1 MRTAGQG
8 QGYAGA
14 VPPVLPAPR
23 AARSARRGEGVFA
36 VLIALAAVGS
46 LIFRVGEG
54 ETPLVLL
61 LALPALA
68 AIRLRHSRPLEALA
82 LAVAVN
88 ATVPDNRGLV
98 FPVLL
103 VLYTSAS
110 RRSWSTLRLAQ
121 LAAGAVV
128 VSVAAWLTWGTRGTG
143 GESVLGYIIG
153 NSAQAAASVALGL
166 YFGARR
172 REVDALH
179 ERAERL
185 DRERELLADRAV
197 AEERVRIAQELH
209 DVVAHN
215 VSLMVVRAQ
224 GLGATVEE
232 EPVKSTTDAIAE
244 LGREA
249 MTEMHRT
256 LRLLRASGSA
266 AAELAPQPG
275 LAMLER
281 LLEQTRAAGLEIELT
296 VEGRPR
302 PLSQGVDLSAFR
314 IIQEALTNVLKHAG
328 HARTQI
334 TLSYRPED
342 LRVTVT
348 DSGEED
354 GRDSVNQPEDWAEG
368 HGLIGMRE
376 RATLFGGTLTATA
389 GVKRGFTVS
398 ATLPYEEAGG

>member
-1 MRTAGQG
+1 VSPA
-8 QGYAGA
+8 
-14 VPPVLPAPR
+14 LPS
-23 AARSARRGEGVFA
+23 ARSAGPSSRRGETGFA
-36 VLIALAAVGS
+36 LLIALVAAAS
-46 LIFRVGEG
+46 LIVRVGQG
-54 ETPLVLL
+54 ETPLALL
-61 LALPALA
+61 LVVPALA
-68 AIRLRHSRPLEALA
+68 AILLRRQRPLEALA
-82 LAVAVN
+82 LAVAVD
-88 ATVPDNRGLV
+88 AALPDDRALV

-110 RRSWSTLRLAQ
+110 RRSWPVLRLAA
-121 LAAGAVV
+121 LAIAAVV
-128 VSVAAWLTWGTRGTG
+128 VAIVAWLAWGTTGTG
-143 GESVLGYIIG
+143 GESVLGYVIG

-172 REVDALH
+172 RELDALH

-185 DRERELLADRAV
+185 DRERELLSDRAV

-224 GLGATVEE
+224 ALGATVEE

-256 LRLLRASGSA
+256 LRLLRTDGTTGAQ
-266 AAELAPQPG
+266 LAPQPG
-275 LAMLER
+275 LATLER

-302 PLSQGVDLSAFR
+302 ALSQGVDLSAFR
-314 IIQEALTNVLKHAG
+314 IVQEALTNVIKHAG
-328 HARTQI
+328 RARTQI
-334 TLSYRPED
+334 TLSYGPEN
-342 LRVTVT
+342 LRVAIV
-348 DSGEED
+348 DSGEE
-354 GRDSVNQPEDWAEG
+354 GSQAGEHAGEWAEG

-376 RATLFGGTLTATA
+376 RATLFGGTLTAAA
-389 GVKRGFTVS
+389 GAKRGFTVR
-398 ATLPYEEAGG
+398 ATLPYEEPGS

>member
-1 MRTAGQG
+1 MPLT
-8 QGYAGA
+8 
-14 VPPVLPAPR
+14 LR
-23 AARSARRGEGVFA
+23 AASAAPSSRRSEAVFA
-36 VLIALAAVGS
+36 VVIGLAVVAS
-46 LIFRVGEG
+46 LIVRVGEG
-54 ETPLVLL
+54 ETPVVLL

-68 AIRLRHSRPLEALA
+68 AILLRRRRPPVALA
-82 LAVAVN
+82 LAVAANV
-88 ATVPDNRGLV
+88 AMPDNRALV

-110 RRSWSTLRLAQ
+110 RRSWSVLRLAALAMGAV
-121 LAAGAVV
+121 LAAIV
-128 VSVAAWLTWGTRGTG
+128 AWLAWGNTGG
-143 GESVLGYIIG
+143 GESVLGFVIG
-153 NSAQAAASVALGL
+153 NTAQAAASIALGL
-166 YFGARR
+166 YVGARR

-224 GLGATVEE
+224 GLGATLDE
-232 EPVKSTTDAIAE
+232 EPVKSTTDAIAD

-256 LRLLRASGSA
+256 LRLLRANGPAS
-266 AAELAPQPG
+266 AELAPQPG

-281 LLEQTRAAGLEIELT
+281 LLEQTRAAGLDIELS

-314 IIQEALTNVLKHAG
+314 IVQEALTNVLKHAG
-328 HARTQI
+328 RARTHI
-334 TLSYRPED
+334 SLSYRADE
-342 LRVTVT
+342 LQVTIV
-348 DSGEED
+348 DSGEEGAQD
-354 GRDSVNQPEDWAEG
+354 DEHAPDDWAEG

-376 RATLFGGTLTATA
+376 RATLFGGTLTAAA

-398 ATLPYEEAGG
+398 ATLPYEEPGQ

>member
-1 MRTAGQG
+1 VPLAPPARHAG
-8 QGYAGA
+8 
-14 VPPVLPAPR
+14 PSR
-23 AARSARRGEGVFA
+23 RRGEAGFA
-36 VLIALAAVGS
+36 LLIAVVVGAS
-46 LIFRVGEG
+46 LIVRAGEG

-68 AIRLRHSRPLEALA
+68 AIRLRQNRPLEALA
-82 LAVAVN
+82 LAVAVD
-88 ATVPDNRGLV
+88 AALPDDRALV

-103 VLYTSAS
+103 VLYTCAS
-110 RRSWSTLRLAQ
+110 RRTWSMLRLAA
-121 LAAGAVV
+121 LAVAAVV
-128 VSVAAWLTWGTRGTG
+128 VAIVAWLAWGTTGTG
-143 GESVLGYIIG
+143 GESVLGYVIG

-172 REVDALH
+172 REVDGLH

-224 GLGATVEE
+224 ALGATVEGE
-232 EPVKSTTDAIAE
+232 TVRSTTDAIAD

-256 LRLLRASGSA
+256 LRLLRTDGASGA
-266 AAELAPQPG
+266 KLAPQPG
-275 LAMLER
+275 LGTLER

-296 VEGRPR
+296 IEGRPQ

-328 HARTQI
+328 RAHTRI
-334 TLSYRPED
+334 TLSYGPDD
-342 LRVTVT
+342 LRVTIVN
-348 DSGEED
+348 SGEEPTP
-354 GRDSVNQPEDWAEG
+354 GSEHQPEDWAEG

-376 RATLFGGTLTATA
+376 RAALFGGTLTATA
-389 GVKRGFTVS
+389 GVRRGFTVS
-398 ATLPYEEAGG
+398 ATLPYEEPGE

>member
-1 MRTAGQG
+1 MRAAG

-14 VPPVLPAPR
+14 VPIALP
-23 AARSARRGEGVFA
+23 ARSAAPSSRRSEAVFA
-36 VLIALAAVGS
+36 VVIALGVVAS
-46 LIFRVGEG
+46 LIVRVAQG
-54 ETPLVLL
+54 ETAVALL
-61 LALPALA
+61 LAVPALA
-68 AIRLRHSRPLEALA
+68 AILLRHRRPLEALA

-88 ATVPDNRGLV
+88 AAIPDNRALV

-103 VLYTSAS
+103 VLYTSAL
-110 RRSWSTLRLAQ
+110 RRSWSTLRLAA
-121 LAAGAVV
+121 LAVGAVV
-128 VSVAAWLTWGTRGTG
+128 TEIVAWLAWGNTGTG
-143 GESVLGYIIG
+143 GESVLGFVIG

-166 YFGARR
+166 YIGARR

-224 GLGATVEE
+224 ALGVTLDE

-244 LGREA
+244 LGRDA

-256 LRLLRASGSA
+256 LRLLRTDAIE
-266 AAELAPQPG
+266 AAELTPQPG

-281 LLEQTRAAGLEIELT
+281 LLEQTRAAGLDIELT
-296 VEGRPR
+296 VEGQPR

-328 HARTQI
+328 RARTQI
-334 TLSYRPED
+334 TLSYCPED
-342 LRVTVT
+342 LQVTII
-348 DSGEED
+348 DSGDEATQESE
-354 GRDSVNQPEDWAEG
+354 RPPEDWAEG

-376 RATLFGGTLTATA
+376 RATLFGGTLTAAA
-389 GVKRGFTVS
+389 GVRRGFTVS
-398 ATLPYEEAGG
+398 ATLPYEEPGA

>member
-1 MRTAGQG
+1 MPLA
-8 QGYAGA
+8 
-14 VPPVLPAPR
+14 LP
-23 AARSARRGEGVFA
+23 ARSAGPSSRRGEAGFA
-36 VLIALAAVGS
+36 LLIAVVVAAS
-46 LIFRVGEG
+46 LIVRASEG

-61 LALPALA
+61 LVLPALA
-68 AIRLRHSRPLEALA
+68 AIRLRHNRPLEALA
-82 LAVAVN
+82 LAVAVD
-88 ATVPDNRGLV
+88 AALPDDRALV

-110 RRSWSTLRLAQ
+110 RRSWSMLRLAA
-121 LAAGAVV
+121 LAVAAVV
-128 VSVAAWLTWGTRGTG
+128 VAIIAWLAWGTTGTG
-143 GESVLGYIIG
+143 GESVLGYVIG

-224 GLGATVEE
+224 ALGATVEE
-232 EPVKSTTDAIAE
+232 ETVRSTTDAIAE

-256 LRLLRASGSA
+256 LRLLRTEEPT

-275 LAMLER
+275 LGMLER

-302 PLSQGVDLSAFR
+302 TSHRAW
-314 IIQEALTNVLKHAG
+314 TC
-328 HARTQI
+328 
-334 TLSYRPED
+334 
-342 LRVTVT
+342 LR
-348 DSGEED
+348 
-354 GRDSVNQPEDWAEG
+354 
-368 HGLIGMRE
+368 
-376 RATLFGGTLTATA
+376 FG
-389 GVKRGFTVS
+389 
-398 ATLPYEEAGG
+398 

>member
-14 VPPVLPAPR
+14 VPPALPAR
-23 AARSARRGEGVFA
+23 FNARRAGRAETGFASLIAFA
-36 VLIALAAVGS
+36 VVSS
-46 LIFRVGEG
+46 LIVRVAEG
-54 ETPLVLL
+54 ETPLALL

-68 AIRLRHSRPLEALA
+68 AIRLRLSRPLEALV
-82 LAVAVN
+82 LAVAAN
-88 ATVPDNRGLV
+88 AALPDNRGLV

-103 VLYTSAS
+103 VLYAIAS
-110 RRSWSTLRLAQ
+110 RRTWSMRRLAA
-121 LAAGAVV
+121 LALGAVA
-128 VSVAAWLTWGTRGTG
+128 VSVTAWLAWGTRGSG
-143 GESVLGYIIG
+143 GESVLGYVIG
-153 NSAQAAASVALGL
+153 NGAQAAASVALGL

-172 REVDALH
+172 RELDALH

-209 DVVAHN
+209 DVVAHH

-224 GLGATVEE
+224 GLGATVAE
-232 EPVKSTTDAIAE
+232 EPVRSTTDAIAD

-328 HARTQI
+328 RARTQI
-334 TLSYRPED
+334 TLLYRPED
-342 LRVTVT
+342 LQVTVT
-348 DSGEED
+348 DSGEEGGED
-354 GRDSVNQPEDWAEG
+354 GVSPSVDWSEG

-376 RATLFGGTLTATA
+376 RTTLFGGTLKAEA

-398 ATLPYEEAGG
+398 ATLPYEEPGS

>member
-1 MRTAGQG
+1 
-8 QGYAGA
+8 
-14 VPPVLPAPR
+14 VPLAPPAAS
-23 AARSARRGEGVFA
+23 AARSSRRSEAGFA
-36 VLIALAAVGS
+36 VLIALAVVAS
-46 LIFRVGEG
+46 LIVRVGEG

-68 AIRLRHSRPLEALA
+68 AVRLRRDRPLEALA

-88 ATVPDNRGLV
+88 AALPDNRALV

-110 RRSWSTLRLAQ
+110 RRSWSTLRLGA
-121 LAAGAVV
+121 LALGAVV
-128 VSVAAWLTWGTRGTG
+128 VAIIAWLAWGSRGTG
-143 GESVLGYIIG
+143 GESVLGYVIG

-166 YFGARR
+166 YVGARR
-172 REVDALH
+172 RVVDALH

-224 GLGATVEE
+224 ALGATVEE
-232 EPVKSTTDAIAE
+232 QPVKSTTDAIAE

-256 LRLLRASGSA
+256 LRLLRTNGAV

-281 LLEQTRAAGLEIELT
+281 LLEQTRAAGLDIELT
-296 VEGRPR
+296 IEGRPR

-328 HARTQI
+328 RAHTQI

-342 LRVTVT
+342 LRLTIV
-348 DSGEED
+348 DSGEEGTQGSEHPSD
-354 GRDSVNQPEDWAEG
+354 DWAEG

-376 RATLFGGTLTATA
+376 RATLFGGTLTAAA

-398 ATLPYEEAGG
+398 ATLPYEEPGG

>member
-1 MRTAGQG
+1 MRAAG

-14 VPPVLPAPR
+14 VPLALPS
-23 AARSARRGEGVFA
+23 RSAAPSSRRSEAVFA
-36 VLIALAAVGS
+36 VVIALGVVAS
-46 LIFRVGEG
+46 LIVRVAQG
-54 ETPLVLL
+54 ETAVALL
-61 LALPALA
+61 LAIPALA
-68 AIRLRHSRPLEALA
+68 AILLRHRRPLEALA

-88 ATVPDNRGLV
+88 AAIPDNRALV

-103 VLYTSAS
+103 VLYTSAL
-110 RRSWSTLRLAQ
+110 RRSWSTLRLAA
-121 LAAGAVV
+121 LAVGAVV
-128 VSVAAWLTWGTRGTG
+128 TEILAWLAWGNTGTG
-143 GESVLGYIIG
+143 GESVLGFVIG

-166 YFGARR
+166 YVGARR
-172 REVDALH
+172 RELDALH

-224 GLGATVEE
+224 ALGVTLDE

-244 LGREA
+244 LGRDA

-256 LRLLRASGSA
+256 LRLLRTNTPG
-266 AAELAPQPG
+266 AAELTPQPG

-281 LLEQTRAAGLEIELT
+281 LLEQTRAAGLDIELT
-296 VEGRPR
+296 VEGQPR
-302 PLSQGVDLSAFR
+302 PLAQGVDLSAFR

-328 HARTQI
+328 RARTQI
-334 TLSYRPED
+334 TVSYRPDD
-342 LRVTVT
+342 LRVTII
-348 DSGEED
+348 DSGDEASQESE
-354 GRDSVNQPEDWAEG
+354 RPPENWAEG

-376 RATLFGGTLTATA
+376 RATLFGGTLTAAA
-389 GVKRGFTVS
+389 GIKRGFTVS
-398 ATLPYEEAGG
+398 ATLPYKEPGA

>member
-1 MRTAGQG
+1 VRAAGQG

-14 VPPVLPAPR
+14 VPPALPAPR

-36 VLIALAAVGS
+36 VLIALAVVGS
-46 LIFRVGEG
+46 LIFRAGEG

-110 RRSWSTLRLAQ
+110 RRSWSTLRLAE
-121 LAAGAVV
+121 LAAGAVI
-128 VSVAAWLTWGTRGTG
+128 VSVSAWLAWGTRGTG

-172 REVDALH
+172 REVDGLH

-232 EPVKSTTDAIAE
+232 EPVKSTTDAIAD

-296 VEGRPR
+296 IEGRPR

-328 HARTQI
+328 RARTQI

-354 GRDSVNQPEDWAEG
+354 GLDSANPPEDWAEG

-389 GVKRGFTVS
+389 GVRRGFTVS

>member
-1 MRTAGQG
+1 MRAAG

-14 VPPVLPAPR
+14 VPIALP
-23 AARSARRGEGVFA
+23 ARSAAPSSRRSEAVFA
-36 VLIALAAVGS
+36 VVIALGVVAS
-46 LIFRVGEG
+46 LIVRVAQG
-54 ETPLVLL
+54 ETAVALL
-61 LALPALA
+61 LAVPALA
-68 AIRLRHSRPLEALA
+68 AILLRHRRPLEALA

-88 ATVPDNRGLV
+88 AAIPDNRALV

-103 VLYTSAS
+103 VLYTSAL
-110 RRSWSTLRLAQ
+110 RRSWSTLRLAA
-121 LAAGAVV
+121 LAVGAVV
-128 VSVAAWLTWGTRGTG
+128 TEIVAWLAWGNTGTG
-143 GESVLGYIIG
+143 GESVLGFVIG

-166 YFGARR
+166 YIGARR

-224 GLGATVEE
+224 ALGVTLDE

-244 LGREA
+244 LGRDA

-256 LRLLRASGSA
+256 LRLLRTDAIG
-266 AAELAPQPG
+266 AAELTPQPG

-281 LLEQTRAAGLEIELT
+281 LLEQTRAAGLDIELT
-296 VEGRPR
+296 VEGQPR

-328 HARTQI
+328 RARTQI
-334 TLSYRPED
+334 TLSYCPED
-342 LRVTVT
+342 LRVTII
-348 DSGEED
+348 DSGDEATQESE
-354 GRDSVNQPEDWAEG
+354 RPPEDWAEG

-376 RATLFGGTLTATA
+376 RATLFGGTLTAAA
-389 GVKRGFTVS
+389 GVRRGFTVS
-398 ATLPYEEAGG
+398 ATLPYEEPGA

>member
-1 MRTAGQG
+1 VRTAG

-14 VPPVLPAPR
+14 VPLALPARSAGP
-23 AARSARRGEGVFA
+23 SARRGEAGFA
-36 VLIALAAVGS
+36 LLIALAVVGS
-46 LIFRVGEG
+46 LIVRVGQG

-68 AIRLRHSRPLEALA
+68 AIRLRHKRPLEALT

-88 ATVPDNRGLV
+88 ATLPDNRALV

-110 RRSWSTLRLAQ
+110 RRSWSMLRLAE
-121 LAAGAVV
+121 LAVAAVV
-128 VSVAAWLTWGTRGTG
+128 VAIIAWLAWGTRGTG
-143 GESVLGYIIG
+143 GESVLGYVIG

-209 DVVAHN
+209 DVVAHS

-224 GLGATVEE
+224 ALGATVDE

-256 LRLLRASGSA
+256 LRLLRTDGAT

-296 VEGRPR
+296 VEGQPR

-328 HARTQI
+328 RAHTHI
-334 TLSYRPED
+334 TLSYGPED
-342 LRVTVT
+342 LGVTIV
-348 DSGEED
+348 DSGEEATP
-354 GRDSVNQPEDWAEG
+354 GSEHQPEDWSEG

-376 RATLFGGTLTATA
+376 RATLFGGTLSATA

-398 ATLPYEEAGG
+398 ATLPYEETGG

>member
-1 MRTAGQG
+1 M
-8 QGYAGA
+8 
-14 VPPVLPAPR
+14 PVTMPAAS
-23 AARSARRGEGVFA
+23 AAPSSRRSEAVFA
-36 VLIALAAVGS
+36 VVIGLAVVAS
-46 LIFRVGEG
+46 LIVRVGEG
-54 ETPLVLL
+54 ETPVVLL

-68 AIRLRHSRPLEALA
+68 AILLRGRRPPVALA

-88 ATVPDNRGLV
+88 VAMPDNRALV

-110 RRSWSTLRLAQ
+110 QRSWSVLRLAALAMGAV
-121 LAAGAVV
+121 LAAIVAWRAWGNTGA
-128 VSVAAWLTWGTRGTG
+128 G
-143 GESVLGYIIG
+143 GESVLGFVIG
-153 NSAQAAASVALGL
+153 NTAQAAASIALGL
-166 YFGARR
+166 YVGARR

-224 GLGATVEE
+224 GLGATLDE
-232 EPVKSTTDAIAE
+232 EPVKSTTDAIAD

-256 LRLLRASGSA
+256 LRLLRANGA
-266 AAELAPQPG
+266 ASAELAPQPG

-281 LLEQTRAAGLEIELT
+281 LLEQTRAAGLDIELS

-314 IIQEALTNVLKHAG
+314 IVQEALTNVLKHAG
-328 HARTQI
+328 RARTHI
-334 TLSYRPED
+334 TLSYRADE
-342 LRVTVT
+342 LQVTIV
-348 DSGEED
+348 DSGEEGAQGD
-354 GRDSVNQPEDWAEG
+354 EHAPDDWAEG

-376 RATLFGGTLTATA
+376 RATLFGGTLTAAA

-398 ATLPYEEAGG
+398 ATLPYEEPGQ

>member
-1 MRTAGQG
+1 
-8 QGYAGA
+8 
-14 VPPVLPAPR
+14 VPPPLPASP
-23 AARSARRGEGVFA
+23 AARSPRRAEAGFA
-36 VLIALAAVGS
+36 LLIALAVVSS
-46 LIFRVGEG
+46 LIVRVGEG
-54 ETPLVLL
+54 ETGFVLL

-82 LAVAVN
+82 LAVAAN
-88 ATVPDNRGLV
+88 ATLPDNRGLV

-103 VLYTSAS
+103 VLYASAS
-110 RRSWSTLRLAQ
+110 RRSWPTSRLAA
-121 LAAGAVV
+121 LALGAVV
-128 VSVAAWLTWGTRGTG
+128 VSVTAWLAWGTRGTG

-153 NSAQAAASVALGL
+153 NVAQAAASVALGL

-232 EPVKSTTDAIAE
+232 EPVKSTTDAIAD

-256 LRLLRASGSA
+256 LRLLRASGPAS
-266 AAELAPQPG
+266 AELAPQPG

-328 HARTQI
+328 RARTQI

-348 DSGEED
+348 DSGEQD
-354 GRDSVNQPEDWAEG
+354 GQGPANGPEDWAEG

-376 RATLFGGTLTATA
+376 RATLFGGTLTAAA
-389 GVKRGFTVS
+389 GVTRGFTVS
-398 ATLPYEEAGG
+398 ATLPYEEPGS

>member
-1 MRTAGQG
+1 
-8 QGYAGA
+8 
-14 VPPVLPAPR
+14 VPIALP
-23 AARSARRGEGVFA
+23 ARSAAPSSRRSEAVFA
-36 VLIALAAVGS
+36 VVIALGVVAS
-46 LIFRVGEG
+46 LIVRVAQG
-54 ETPLVLL
+54 ETAVALL
-61 LALPALA
+61 LAVPALA
-68 AIRLRHSRPLEALA
+68 AILLRHRRPLEALA

-88 ATVPDNRGLV
+88 AAIPDNRALV

-103 VLYTSAS
+103 VLYTSAL
-110 RRSWSTLRLAQ
+110 RRSWSTLRLAA
-121 LAAGAVV
+121 LAVGAVLTEIV
-128 VSVAAWLTWGTRGTG
+128 AWLAWGNTGTG
-143 GESVLGYIIG
+143 GESVLGFVIG

-166 YFGARR
+166 YIGARR

-224 GLGATVEE
+224 ALGVTLDE

-244 LGREA
+244 LGRDA

-256 LRLLRASGSA
+256 LRLLRTDAIE
-266 AAELAPQPG
+266 AAELTPQPG

-281 LLEQTRAAGLEIELT
+281 LLEQTRAAGLDIELT
-296 VEGRPR
+296 VEGQPR

-328 HARTQI
+328 RARTQI
-334 TLSYRPED
+334 TLSYCPED
-342 LRVTVT
+342 LRVTII
-348 DSGEED
+348 DSGDEATQESE
-354 GRDSVNQPEDWAEG
+354 RPPEDWAEG

-376 RATLFGGTLTATA
+376 RATLFGGTLTAAA
-389 GVKRGFTVS
+389 GVRRGFTVS
-398 ATLPYEEAGG
+398 ATLPYEEPGA

>member
-1 MRTAGQG
+1 VPLAPPAASAAPSSRRSEAG
-8 QGYAGA
+8 
-14 VPPVLPAPR
+14 
-23 AARSARRGEGVFA
+23 FA
-36 VLIALAAVGS
+36 VLIALAVVAS
-46 LIFRVGEG
+46 LIVRVGEG

-68 AIRLRHSRPLEALA
+68 AVRLRRDRPLEALA

-88 ATVPDNRGLV
+88 AALPDNRALV

-110 RRSWSTLRLAQ
+110 RRSWSTLRLGA
-121 LAAGAVV
+121 LALGAVV
-128 VSVAAWLTWGTRGTG
+128 VAIIAWLAWGSRGTG
-143 GESVLGYIIG
+143 GESVLGYVIG

-166 YFGARR
+166 YVGARR
-172 REVDALH
+172 RVVDALH

-224 GLGATVEE
+224 ALGATVEE
-232 EPVKSTTDAIAE
+232 QPVKSTTDAIAE

-256 LRLLRASGSA
+256 LRLLRTNGAV

-281 LLEQTRAAGLEIELT
+281 LLEQTRAAGLDIELT
-296 VEGRPR
+296 IEGRPR

-328 HARTQI
+328 RAHTQI

-342 LRVTVT
+342 LRLTIV
-348 DSGEED
+348 DSGEEGTQGSEHPSD
-354 GRDSVNQPEDWAEG
+354 DWAEG

-376 RATLFGGTLTATA
+376 RATLFGGTLTAAA

-398 ATLPYEEAGG
+398 ATLPYEEPGG